1 MIIAIINFL
10 WNLQIPILIPIVG
23 IIIFKIKNF
32 IYKISFEK
40 LEDKILDIEG
50 LQIIHNKQI
59 QDIEGL
65 QIIHNKQIQVS
76 ITNIN
81 NTINDLIRINL
92 KDLRILIKDNQS
104 INNIRIGELKEK
116 VHQLELKIK

>member
-23 IIIFKIKNF
+23 ILIYKIKNL
-32 IYKISFEK
+32 IYCNKKISFDK
-40 LEDKILDIEG
+40 LEDK
-50 LQIIHNKQI
+50 I

-76 ITNIN
+76 ITSIHK
-81 NTINDLIRINL
+81 TIDDLIRTNINKNEL
-92 KDLRILIKDNQS
+92 IKDLRILIKNNQS
-104 INNIRIGELKEK
+104 INIIRIDELKEK